1 MKQPR
6 ETWSFISVLK
16 LSILKNWSLE
26 AGSWMVNAPRS
37 NKSSLIP
44 SAAVYM
50 ECKHNLENWL
60 YCLRSPKPNILFRFR
75 WVELQ
80 LSAFLGPNA
89 SINSPEDAREK
100 LNKLESQIG
109 LPELDEIYEEIYQM
123 NTKPDLP
130 SRGVAVRIYKWVLQP
145 RE

>member
-1 MKQPR
+1 
-6 ETWSFISVLK
+6 
-16 LSILKNWSLE
+16 
-26 AGSWMVNAPRS
+26 
-37 NKSSLIP
+37 
-44 SAAVYM
+44 
-50 ECKHNLENWL
+50 
-60 YCLRSPKPNILFRFR
+60 
-75 WVELQ
+75 VELQ